1 MDIGAAIREA
11 ETAALAAGRD
21 YFRTQ
26 MQGRD
31 GDCCGFAWV
40 EVRPPSPKQRAALL
54 AAGFAPSKRTKM
66 TRTFDHGAATQGLSC
81 KEAANEA
88 AAAVLRRAGF
98 PARMLSMMD

>member
-1 MDIGAAIREA
+1 MNYAAAIREA
-11 ETAALAAGRD
+11 ETAALAAGHT
-21 YFRTQ
+21 YFRTN

-40 EVRPPSPKQRAALL
+40 VIRPTSPDQRAALQ
-54 AAGFAPSKRTKM
+54 AAYFSSSEGTAM
-66 TRTFDHGAATQGLSC
+66 TRTFTHGAPTQGLSC

-98 PARMLSMMD
+98 PAEARSMMD